1 MWTCFPLTLITFSV
15 GFTYLVS
22 PHAIGK
28 FFTVQWI
35 NLYYSRLAVIGSLK
49 QQTRSKEMG
58 LVRNASIMHTLQ
70 YNAKRYIFVLD
81 SQKSENVLDCSSVS
95 NCHMLKNMVQVN
107 EGKTA

>member
-1 MWTCFPLTLITFSV
+1 
-15 GFTYLVS
+15 
-22 PHAIGK
+22 
-28 FFTVQWI
+28 
-35 NLYYSRLAVIGSLK
+35 
-49 QQTRSKEMG
+49 MG

-70 YNAKRYIFVLD
+70 YNAKRCIFVLD

>member
-1 MWTCFPLTLITFSV
+1 M
-15 GFTYLVS
+15 
-22 PHAIGK
+22 
-28 FFTVQWI
+28 QWI

-49 QQTRSKEMG
+49 QQTRSKEMR